1 MPTLRKVAV
10 FDIDGTIF
18 RGSLLIELME
28 TFIDR
33 GIFPTDARRL
43 YLQEKARWLDRKGDY
58 ENYVMAVVS
67 AFTKYLKGVSYD
79 DFKDAADTVVD
90 RYKDRVYKHTRD
102 LVLELR
108 QKGYYLLAISHSP
121 KGVVDGFAKKL
132 GFHKVYGLFYDLGP
146 TDRFTGTVSDPHLI
160 HNKGNILKRAVEK
173 EGLTLKGS
181 VGVGDTES
189 DISFLELV
197 DTPICFNP
205 NKKLYM
211 YGKRQG
217 WRIVV
222 ERKDVVYKI

>member
-1 MPTLRKVAV
+1 
-10 FDIDGTIF
+10 
-18 RGSLLIELME
+18 
-28 TFIDR
+28 
-33 GIFPTDARRL
+33 
-43 YLQEKARWLDRKGDY
+43 
-58 ENYVMAVVS
+58 MAVVS

>member
-1 MPTLRKVAV
+1 MALRKVAV

-43 YLQEKARWLDRKGDY
+43 YLQEKSRWLDRKGDY

-79 DFKDAADTVVD
+79 DFKNVADTVVE

-108 QKGYYLLAISHSP
+108 DKGYYLLAISHSP

-132 GFHKVYGLFYDLGP
+132 GFNKVYGLFYDLGP
-146 TDRFTGTVSDPHLI
+146 TDRFTGTISDPHLI
-160 HNKGNILKRAVEK
+160 HNKGNILKRAIEK
-173 EGLTLKGS
+173 ENLTLRGS

-217 WRIVV
+217 WKIVV